1 MDEFYVFHNSQDIY
15 YRNPFGAVKCG
26 SKVFIRIEAE
36 GCSEATLVIS
46 DINENLVAIP
56 MDFSKGK
63 EFIKGEN
70 PSTVKEFCVE
80 LNLKEIGI
88 YNYYFILKK
97 NTSYF
102 YYGNNKD
109 KLGGVGEL
117 YPSNPKAYQITVY
130 KDFKVPEWYKE
141 GIMYQIFP
149 DSFYRGEPSSG
160 TLFNKKNALIYSNW
174 FDEPIYIR
182 DEKGEVIRWA
192 FYGGNL
198 KGIILKLPY
207 LKSLGVSILYLNPV
221 FESSSVH
228 RYNTGDY
235 LKIDSILGDDDDF
248 KELCKVALDN
258 GIRII
263 LDGVFNHTGDD
274 SIYFNK
280 YLNYDNVGAYQG
292 HESVYFKWYNF
303 NNFPDEYDC
312 WWGIKSLP
320 SVNELEPSYMDFI
333 LYSDKSVIK
342 KWMKLGVSGW
352 RLDVADELP
361 DEFIEALNKKIKE
374 LKSDGVIIGEIWED
388 ASNKVSYNV
397 KRRYLLGNELD
408 SVMNYP
414 FREGVI
420 DFFTGK
426 IDSFMFRRKMMSLYE
441 NYPKESFY
449 SNMNL
454 LGSHDTERIFT
465 ILYNYTCNKEVA
477 IGLLKLASLLQMCFP
492 GVPCIY
498 YGDEAALEG
507 GKDPH
512 NRKAFPWGKEN
523 LNLLEWYKAI
533 TSLRNRFLVF
543 KRGDFQFID
552 LHEDIICFE
561 RKYLD
566 EKVIVLL
573 NRNVTESVDIEF
585 KPCFKGLREIEDI
598 LFNNKNFI
606 INDGYIKLSIKLTG
620 NDIKIDK
627 IN

>member
-1 MDEFYVFHNSQDIY
+1 MDEFYVFHNSQDSY

-36 GCSEATLVIS
+36 ECSEVIFVII
-46 DINENLVAIP
+46 DINENIAFIP
-56 MDFSKGK
+56 MDISKEK
-63 EFIKGEN
+63 KITNDKN

-88 YNYYFILKK
+88 YNYYFILNK
-97 NTSYF
+97 NNSYF

-109 KLGGVGEL
+109 NFGGVGEL
-117 YPSNPKAYQITVY
+117 YLTSPKAYQITVY

-182 DEKGEVIRWA
+182 NEKGDVIRWA

-198 KGIILKLPY
+198 KGITLKLPY
-207 LKSLGVSILYLNPV
+207 LKSLGVSILYLNPI
-221 FESSSVH
+221 FEASSVH

-235 LKIDSILGDDDDF
+235 MKIDSILGDDDDF
-248 KELCKVALDN
+248 KELCKSALDI
-258 GIRII
+258 GMRII

-280 YLNYDNVGAYQG
+280 YMNYDNLGAWQG
-292 HESVYFKWYNF
+292 YESVYFKWYNF
-303 NNFPDEYDC
+303 KDFPEEYDC

-333 LYSDKSVIK
+333 LYSDNSVIK

-361 DEFIEALNKKIKE
+361 DEFIEALNKEIK
-374 LKSDGVIIGEIWED
+374 KFKNDGVIIGEVWED

-397 KRRYLLGNELD
+397 KRKYLLGMELD

-420 DFFTGK
+420 DFLTGK
-426 IDSFMFRRKMMSLYE
+426 IDSFIFKRRMLSLYE
-441 NYPKESFY
+441 NYPRESFF

-454 LGSHDTERIFT
+454 LGSHDTERILT

-498 YGDEAALEG
+498 YGDEAGLEG

-512 NRKAFPWGKEN
+512 NRKAFPWGNEN
-523 LNLLEWYKAI
+523 LDILDWYKTL
-533 TSLRNRFLVF
+533 TSLRNSYDVLRKGEF
-543 KRGDFQFID
+543 KFID

-561 RKYLD
+561 REYED
-566 EKVIVLL
+566 EKVIILL
-573 NRNVTESVDIEF
+573 NRNVIKSVDVKI
-585 KPCFKGLREIEDI
+585 KSGLNGLREIEDVI
-598 LFNNKNFI
+598 FKDKNFV
-606 INDGYIKLSIKLTG
+606 INDDYVKMTVKPVQGMILRLVK
-620 NDIKIDK
+620 
-627 IN
+627 